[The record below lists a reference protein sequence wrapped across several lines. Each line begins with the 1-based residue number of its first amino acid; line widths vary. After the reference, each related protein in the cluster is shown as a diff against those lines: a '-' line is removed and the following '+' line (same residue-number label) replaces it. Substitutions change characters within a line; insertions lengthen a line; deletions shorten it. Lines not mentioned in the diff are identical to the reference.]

1 MKLMFGHIHPAIV
14 MKSLRKMKELR
25 ILWAS
30 GCCNNVDDVS
40 EKWEF
45 DEGVQYLPD
54 TLRSLHWS
62 FYPISC
68 LPKTFQAN
76 NLVDIE
82 MNGSYISQLWEGG
95 ERKLTSLNFNGC
107 SRFEY
112 VGVSIHQNSLAML
125 ELIVEPHGI
134 CPLHPNSN
142 LPKFKLQCKYG
153 EVLPLSGGNIEKLIS
168 FGLCACANLESFSA
182 SICGLQ
188 HLTALTLEGC
198 IPELPMD
205 LGGLECLEELHL
217 TDCISLR
224 DIPDSICKMKFLK
237 NLHLPYC
244 IQVEKLPEEL
254 GRLECLNLLDIEG
267 AGISRLPESIF
278 QLKDLCIIGSTWRL
292 ESYGLT
298 SVTERSKNIAFCYI
312 GHYFDLNFK

>member
-1 MKLMFGHIHPAIV
+1 MNLMYPVIHPAIV

-25 ILWAS
+25 LLCVFD
-30 GCCNNVDDVS
+30 GN
-40 EKWEF
+40 KTWEI
-45 DEGVQYLPD
+45 DEEIHAPVG
-54 TLRSLHWS
+54 SL
-62 FYPISC
+62 
-68 LPKTFQAN
+68 K
-76 NLVDIE
+76 
-82 MNGSYISQLWEGG
+82 
-95 ERKLTSLNFNGC
+95 KLTSLNLNGC

-125 ELIVEPHGI
+125 ELIAEPLGI

-168 FGLCACANLESFSA
+168 FGLCACTNLESFSA

-198 IPELPMD
+198 IPEVPNDLWKLESLEQLTLSMKEINHLPDNICMLKHLKYLDLKSCWLLEQLPMD
-205 LGGLECLEELHL
+205 LGALQCLEELHL

-254 GRLECLNLLDIEG
+254 GRLECLKLLDIES

-292 ESYGLT
+292 ESFGFT
-298 SVTERSKNIAFCYI
+298 SVIERSKNIAFCYI
-312 GHYFDLNFK
+312 GHYFDLNLK